1 MRRVFAYALIALLLG
16 VGVVALIETDPG
28 YVLVAYGSYTLETSL
43 WVGMLLLALFTLL
56 VYLVVRLIRRLLAG
70 QHSLAGWFSDRKSR
84 QSARLTNRGLINFIE
99 GNWNKARRQLLRGA
113 DHSDAPLL
121 NYLMA
126 ARASHVIG
134 EQDKVR
140 EYLGA
145 AEATDSQAGIAVE
158 LTQAEMRL
166 ESQQYEQALATLVRA
181 RRNAGRHP
189 YVLDLMCKAY
199 RGLGDWQ
206 ALADLLPE
214 LRKYKVMP
222 TEELQALE
230 REIQARLLEASA
242 AGDDAGASLEK
253 YWQSLSAQQ
262 KRDPELMHQYVGL
275 LIDQGSSAAAEKVIL
290 RALKQQWD
298 ARLVDLYGRVEGDD
312 PGKQL
317 ANAESWLT
325 EHPDDADLLRCLGRL
340 AAREQLWS
348 QARDYFERSAAARS
362 SAETYAELGRLLAAM
377 GDAKASAGF
386 FNQALA
392 VIEAPL
398 PALPMP
404 AKPLP
409 RSHRLSSQ
417 S

>member
-1 MRRVFAYALIALLLG
+1 MRRVFAYALVALLLG

-28 YVLVAYGSYTLETSL
+28 YILMAYGNYTLETSL
-43 WVGMLLLALFTLL
+43 WVGLLLLALFTLI
-56 VYLVVRLIRRLLAG
+56 VYLVVRLLRRLLAG

-99 GNWNKARRQLLRGA
+99 GNWSKARRQLLRGA
-113 DHSDAPLL
+113 THSDAPLL
-121 NYLMA
+121 NYLVA
-126 ARASHVIG
+126 ARASHRVG
-134 EQDKVR
+134 ELDKVR

-166 ESQQYEQALATLVRA
+166 EAGQYEQALATLVRA

-189 YVLDLMCKAY
+189 YVLDLLCKAY

-206 ALADLLPE
+206 ALSDLLPE

-222 TEELQALE
+222 EDKLAGLE
-230 REIQARLLEASA
+230 SEVQVRLLQASA
-242 AGDDAGASLEK
+242 AAEDPGASLQRH
-253 YWQSLSAQQ
+253 WQSLPANF
-262 KRDPELMHQYVGL
+262 KRDPQLLHTYVGL
-275 LIDQGSSAAAEKVIL
+275 LVDAGAAASAEKVIL

-298 ARLVDLYGRVEGDD
+298 TTLVDLYGRVEGDD

-317 ANAESWLT
+317 ANAEAWLT
-325 EHPDDADLLRCLGRL
+325 EHPDDPDLLRCLGRL
-340 AAREQLWS
+340 ATREQLWS
-348 QARDYFERSAAARS
+348 QARDYFERSAAARA

-377 GDAKASAGF
+377 GDAKASAGC
-386 FNQALA
+386 FNQALTL
-392 VIEAPL
+392 VSTPL

-404 AKPLP
+404 EKPLP
-409 RSHRLSSQ
+409 RSHRLSNQ

>member
-28 YVLVAYGSYTLETSL
+28 YVLVAYGNYTLETSL
-43 WVGMLLLALFTLL
+43 WVGLLLLALFTLV
-56 VYLVVRLIRRLLAG
+56 VYLVVRIVRRLLAG

-84 QSARLTNRGLINFIE
+84 QSARLTNRGLINYIE

-126 ARASHVIG
+126 ARASQHIG

-145 AEATDSQAGIAVE
+145 AEETDSQAGIAVE

-166 ESQQYEQALATLVRA
+166 EAQQYEQALATLVRA

-189 YVLDLMCKAY
+189 YVLDLMCQAY

-206 ALADLLPE
+206 ALADLVPE

-222 TEELQALE
+222 EDALSALE
-230 REIQARLLEASA
+230 REIQMRLLDASA
-242 AGDDAGASLEK
+242 SGEEPGSSLQK
-253 YWQSLSAQQ
+253 HWQSLPAQH
-262 KRDPELMHQYVGL
+262 KRDSDLLHHYVGL
-275 LIDQGSSAAAEKVIL
+275 LINAGASAGAEKVIL

-298 ARLVDLYGRVEGDD
+298 PKLVDLYGRVEGED

-317 ANAESWLT
+317 ANAETWLAD
-325 EHPDDADLLRCLGRL
+325 HPEDADLLRCLGRL
-340 AAREQLWS
+340 ATREQLWS
-348 QARDYFERSAAARS
+348 QARDYFERSAAARG

-377 GDAKASAGF
+377 GDAKASAGC

-392 VIEAPL
+392 LVDAPL

-404 AKPLP
+404 EKPLP
-409 RSHRLSSQ
+409 RSHRLSNQ

>member
-1 MRRVFAYALIALLLG
+1 VRRVFAYALVALLLG

-28 YVLVAYGSYTLETSL
+28 YILMAYGDYTLETSL
-43 WVGMLLLALFTLL
+43 WVGLLLLGLFTLL
-56 VYLVVRLIRRLLAG
+56 VYLVVRLLRRLLAG

-113 DHSDAPLL
+113 THSDAPLL
-121 NYLMA
+121 NYLVA
-126 ARASHVIG
+126 ARASHRVG
-134 EQDKVR
+134 ELDKVR

-166 ESQQYEQALATLVRA
+166 EAGQYEQALATLVRA

-189 YVLDLMCKAY
+189 YVLDLLCKAY

-206 ALADLLPE
+206 ALSDLLPE

-222 TEELQALE
+222 EDELAGLE
-230 REIQARLLEASA
+230 SEVQVRLLQASA
-242 AGDDAGASLEK
+242 AAEDPGASLQRHWQSLPANFKRDPGLLHTYVELLVDAGA
-253 YWQSLSAQQ
+253 A
-262 KRDPELMHQYVGL
+262 
-275 LIDQGSSAAAEKVIL
+275 AAAEKVIL

-298 ARLVDLYGRVEGDD
+298 ATLVDLYGRVEGDD

-317 ANAESWLT
+317 ANAEAWLS
-325 EHPDDADLLRCLGRL
+325 EHPEDPDLLRCLGRL
-340 AAREQLWS
+340 ATREQLWS
-348 QARDYFERSAAARS
+348 HARDYFERSAAARP

-377 GDAKASAGF
+377 GDAKASAGC

-392 VIEAPL
+392 LVSTPL

-404 AKPLP
+404 EKPLP
-409 RSHRLSSQ
+409 RSHRLSNQ
-417 S
+417 G